1 MNIRLKK
8 EMNVFCFFRSI
19 AQLIVLLLLSTS
31 AYSAEQPVAPVSYS
45 SNLLQ
50 MMLGL
55 GATIVMIF
63 VVVWLIKR
71 VGYSGYSANNT
82 MKIKSSLPL
91 SPKEK
96 LLLVEVE
103 GEKILIGVAPG
114 FVGHVKTLEKTS
126 ISEASNPA
134 NEEKAQL
141 SASNG
146 FSNNKVVNDF
156 SSSFAEKLKSVL
168 NKPETQKS
176 ELTKKEEMAS

>member
-8 EMNVFCFFRSI
+8 EINVFCFFRSI

-71 VGYSGYSANNT
+71 VGYSGYSTNNT
-82 MKIKSSLPL
+82 MQIKSSLPL

-103 GEKILIGVAPG
+103 GEKILIGVAPS

-126 ISEASNPA
+126 NPA
-134 NEEKAQL
+134 NEEKTQL

-146 FSNNKVVNDF
+146 FSNNKVVNDL
-156 SSSFAEKLKSVL
+156 SSSFSEKLKSVL